1 MKFIIILFL
10 VFSIVSCEKNTNN
23 ECKGNLI
30 RDVSDTTLNS
40 TFYTDTINFQAISDY
55 KYVYDIVA
63 LNYCENKIN
72 HTIFQSNKKYNLKIN
87 QKIYLDCKMLKI
99 FKFKLDSNGKE
110 IKDKNGKKIII
121 LDSIKTCNLLSM

>member
-40 TFYTDTINFQAISDY
+40 TFYTDTINLQAI
-55 KYVYDIVA
+55 IM
-63 LNYCENKIN
+63 EIE
-72 HTIFQSNKKYNLKIN
+72 I
-87 QKIYLDCKMLKI
+87 IYL
-99 FKFKLDSNGKE
+99 
-110 IKDKNGKKIII
+110 
-121 LDSIKTCNLLSM
+121 